1 MEDEKPRHGLVG
13 YWIYVWTWAGLL
25 ILTAATIHVAG
36 LKLGKFSVLTAIL
49 IASVKAG
56 LVLYIFMHLRYE
68 ERIFRIILFVVI
80 ATLTVIIGLTFLDVG
95 FR

>member
-1 MEDEKPRHGLVG
+1 LSKEAQHGLVG
-13 YWIYVWTWAGLL
+13 YWGYVWTWAGLL
-25 ILTAATIHVAG
+25 ILTAVTIYVAG
-36 LKLGKFSVLTAIL
+36 LKLGKLSVLTAIL

-80 ATLTVIIGLTFLDVG
+80 VTLTVIIGLTFLDVG

>member
-1 MEDEKPRHGLVG
+1 MSKEAQHGLVG
-13 YWIYVWTWAGLL
+13 YLSYVWTWAGLL
-25 ILTAATIHVAG
+25 ILTAVTIYVAG
-36 LKLGKFSVLTAIL
+36 LRLGKFSVLTAIL

-80 ATLTVIIGLTFLDVG
+80 VTLTVIIGLTFLDVG